1 MPQLSTAHQIHF
13 HFNSGIFSI
22 LMLKY
27 TFMAEISPSSH
38 LIIKGAR
45 QHNLKNVDLTIPK
58 NKLVVFTGVSGSGK
72 SSMAHDTIYAEG
84 QRRYVESLSSYARQF
99 LGVMDKPDV
108 DLIEGLSPAIVID
121 QKQGSNNPRS
131 TVGTVTEV
139 YDYLRLLFARIG
151 HPHCPKCGRE
161 IMPQD
166 INQIYKAVV
175 ELAVSHPN
183 YTKQKGT
190 RIMILA
196 PVVKNQKGEFAE
208 LFPNLYK
215 QGISDVRV
223 DGKIIS
229 TQSTLT
235 LFKNNRH
242 NIDAVIDRLVI
253 GQVSGGTE
261 YEKQRLIDSIEQ
273 SLKIADGEVII
284 SIVTD
289 ASLSF
294 PDNPEKMEDHLF
306 SQKLSCPI
314 CNISIPEIEPR
325 YFSFN
330 APDGACPE
338 CTGLGTKMVLDTE
351 SIVSPSLTLL
361 EGAIIPL
368 AAQFEMRTWF
378 AKLIIEAMETAGFPA
393 NEPLYKMTEEQQKI
407 LFSGAGDKIFI
418 VKGTNRH
425 GKQTSIKSRYEG
437 LEKEFERRYA
447 ETSSDTL
454 KEEIERYMIK
464 KVCPVCN
471 GTRLKPEVLAIH
483 IDGQSISD
491 ITSQAIGSN
500 VNFFKQLSQKLTK
513 SEQQISEPIIKE
525 IGDRLGFLVSVG
537 LDYLTLGRESGT
549 LSGGELQRIR
559 LASQIGSRLSGILYV
574 LDEPTIGLH
583 QRDNAKLINTLKD
596 LVNLGNSLV
605 VVEHDQQTME
615 AADHLV
621 EFGPLAG
628 EKGGQVTFEG
638 NIDEMK
644 HSHCITGQYLSG
656 KKQILANK
664 PKNPAESIGD
674 IRLSGCT
681 HHNLKNIDAD
691 IPLNKFIA
699 VTGVSGSG
707 KSSLIVETLYE
718 ALSQKLNPVH
728 RRQDI
733 SYGSILIPD
742 AVRRV
747 SLIDQSPIGKTPRSN
762 PATYTKLF
770 DHIRQL
776 FANTQEARYRG
787 YGPGRFSFNVKGG
800 RCETCQGDGQIK
812 IEMQFMGDIYITC
825 ETCKG
830 TRFNEPTLEVQYKG
844 KNISEVL
851 NMTMDEAAVFF
862 KNDPYLSKKL
872 ETIRKVGLGY
882 IKLGQSAPTLSGGE
896 AQRVKLA
903 TELSKTGNGH
913 TVYILDEPTT
923 GLHFEDLNKLVQTL
937 VDLVNQN
944 NTVIVI
950 EHNLDVI
957 KNADYIIDMGPE
969 GGDKGGEIIA
979 SGSPKQIVNRFDTP
993 TTEELKKLLL

>member
-1 MPQLSTAHQIHF
+1 MP
-13 HFNSGIFSI
+13 
-22 LMLKY
+22 
-27 TFMAEISPSSH
+27 EISPSTH

-108 DLIEGLSPAIVID
+108 DQIEGLSPAILID
-121 QKQGSNNPRS
+121 QKQGSHNPRS

-175 ELAVSHPN
+175 ELAISHPE
-183 YTKQKGT
+183 YQKQKGT
-190 RIMILA
+190 RVLIMA
-196 PVVKNQKGEFAE
+196 PLVKNQKGEFSD

-215 QGISDVRV
+215 QGISSVRV
-223 DGKIIS
+223 DGKILN
-229 TQSTLT
+229 TQSTLS

-242 NIDAVIDRLVI
+242 RIEAVIDRLVI
-253 GQVSGGTE
+253 GQVNGSTE

-284 SIVTD
+284 SIVSD
-289 ASLSF
+289 PSLSF
-294 PDNPEKMEDHLF
+294 PENPEQMEDHLF
-306 SQKLSCPI
+306 SQKLACPI
-314 CNISIPEIEPR
+314 CNISLPELEPR

-338 CTGLGTKMVLDTE
+338 CTGLGTKMVLDE
-351 SIVSPSLTLL
+351 GSIISPSLNLL
-361 EGAIIPL
+361 EGGIIPL
-368 AAQFEMRTWF
+368 ASQFETRTWL
-378 AKLIIEAMETAGFPA
+378 AKLVIEAMASVGFKA
-393 NEPLYKMTEEQQKI
+393 TDPLSQLSDSQKNT
-407 LFSGAGDKIFI
+407 LFSGAGDKIFS

-425 GKQTSIKSRYEG
+425 GKIVSWKSKYEG
-437 LEKEFERRYA
+437 LAKEFVRRYT

-454 KEEIERYMIK
+454 KEEIEKYMIK
-464 KVCPVCN
+464 KTCPVCN
-471 GTRLKPEVLAIH
+471 GQRLKPEVLAVH
-483 IDGQSISD
+483 VDNLSISQVTEKS
-491 ITSQAIGSN
+491 IEST
-500 VNFFKQLSQKLTK
+500 VTFFQELKKKLTNT
-513 SEQQISEPIIKE
+513 EIQISEPITKE
-525 IGDRLGFLVSVG
+525 IGDRLNFLVSVG

-559 LASQIGSRLSGILYV
+559 LASQIGSRLTGILYV

-583 QRDNAKLINTLKD
+583 QRDNAKLIKTLQN
-596 LVNLGNSLV
+596 LVDLGNSLV

-615 AADHLV
+615 SADHLV
-621 EFGPLAG
+621 EFGPQAG
-628 EKGGQVTFEG
+628 ENGGQITFQGTIE
-638 NIDEMK
+638 DMK
-644 HSHCITGQYLSG
+644 KSDCLTGKYLSG
-656 KKQILANK
+656 KKQIIPNK
-664 PKNPAESIGD
+664 PKNLPESLGD
-674 IRLSGCT
+674 IRLTGCS

-691 IPLNKFIA
+691 FPLNRFIA

-707 KSSLIVETLYE
+707 KSSLVVETLYE
-718 ALSQKLNPVH
+718 AMSQRLNPMH
-728 RRQDI
+728 RKQDI
-733 SYGSILIPD
+733 NYGSILIPD
-742 AVRRV
+742 AVKRV

-762 PATYTKLF
+762 PATYTKVF
-770 DHIRQL
+770 DYVRQL

-800 RCETCQGDGQIK
+800 RCETCQGDGQLK

-825 ETCKG
+825 DTCKG
-830 TRFNEPTLEVQYKG
+830 TRFNEPTLEVHYKD
-844 KNISEVL
+844 KNIADVL
-851 NMTMDEAAVFF
+851 NMNMDEAAIFF
-862 KNDPYLSKKL
+862 KNVPTISKKL
-872 ETIRKVGLGY
+872 DTIRKVGLGY
-882 IKLGQSAPTLSGGE
+882 IKMGQSAPTLSGGE

-903 TELSKTGNGH
+903 TELAKTGNGH

-957 KNADYIIDMGPE
+957 KNSDFIIDMGPE
-969 GGDKGGEIIA
+969 GGNHGGEIITT
-979 SGSPKQIVNRFDTP
+979 GTPKKVAEQANTP
-993 TTEELKKLLL
+993 TAQELKKLLL